1 MTQQERRGWFIVAGL
16 FLVLLLVFG
25 GGYNTVGVFVPAL
38 LRGFPNWSRAQ
49 VSLLPSMLA
58 LSAGLG
64 VIPIGWLL
72 DRIEARIVMIVGA
85 LACGGA
91 FLFASRVNSLL
102 PMMAVY
108 LVLGVGI
115 SAATVLP
122 AALVLANWFEAR
134 RGLAMGIA
142 ISGTTVGG
150 MVMTLVGS
158 HIIQGW
164 GWRAAYAALGAP
176 MIVVAIPLIALAVR
190 TRPASATAMTVPRA
204 ADALEGFETAEAV
217 RTRSFWMIALANFC
231 FGFAAAGAVVHLI
244 AYLEG
249 VGYKPAS
256 AALAMSLFF
265 GFAAIGK
272 VIMGLLADRL
282 TARIAL
288 ALDFALTAAGLSLIF
303 YAANVAFLA
312 AFVVLVGTAAAS
324 PLMLLPLIVAESL
337 GRKRYGFI
345 AALTGGA
352 GTVGA
357 MAGPVIAG
365 HIFDVT
371 RSYTGAF
378 ELFILLELVG
388 AIAAFACQSYAAR
401 SLPLE
406 TIAAPASA

>member
-1 MTQQERRGWFIVAGL
+1 MTQQERRGWYMVASL
-16 FLVLLLVFG
+16 FATLLIIFG
-25 GGYNTVGVFVPAL
+25 GGYNTVSVLVPAL
-38 LRGFPNWSRAQ
+38 LKGFPNWSRAQ
-49 VSLLPSMLA
+49 VSLLPSVLA

-72 DRIEARIVMIVGA
+72 DRFEARIVMIVGA

-91 FLFASRVNSLL
+91 FLVASQVNSLA
-102 PMMAVY
+102 PMIAVY

-122 AALVLANWFEAR
+122 AALVIANWFEAR

-150 MVMTLVGS
+150 MVMTLGAS
-158 HIIQGW
+158 HVIQGW
-164 GWRAAYAALGAP
+164 GWRAAYVALGTP
-176 MIVVAIPLIALAVR
+176 MIVVAIPLVALTVR
-190 TRPASATAMTVPRA
+190 SRPTDAKTMTVA
-204 ADALEGFETAEAV
+204 QGAEMLEGFETSEAV
-217 RTRSFWMIALANFC
+217 STRSFWLIALANFC
-231 FGFAAAGAVVHLI
+231 FGFAAAGAVVHMI

-249 VGYKPAS
+249 VGYRPAS

-265 GFAAIGK
+265 GVAAIGK
-272 VIMGLLADRL
+272 VVMGMLADRL

-288 ALDFALTAAGLSLIF
+288 ATAFMITAAGFSLIF
-303 YAANVAFLA
+303 AVAHVAVLA
-312 AFVVLVGTAAAS
+312 TFIVLVGAAAAA
-324 PLMLLPLIVAESL
+324 PLVLLPLIVAESL

-357 MAGPVIAG
+357 TVGPVVAG

-371 RSYTGAF
+371 GSYTGAF
-378 ELFILLELVG
+378 ELFILLDLVG
-388 AIAAFACQSYAAR
+388 AIAAFACQSYAAS
-401 SLPLE
+401 SLPLQSA
-406 TIAAPASA
+406 AAPASA

>member
-1 MTQQERRGWFIVAGL
+1 MTQQERRGWFIVASL
-16 FLVLLLVFG
+16 FVTLLIIFG
-25 GGYNTVGVFVPAL
+25 GGYNTVSVFVPAL
-38 LRGFPNWSRAQ
+38 LKGFPNWSRAQ

-58 LSAGLG
+58 LSAGLA

-72 DRIEARIVMIVGA
+72 DRVEARIVMILGA
-85 LACGGA
+85 LASGGA
-91 FLFASRVNSLL
+91 LLAASRVNSLA

-122 AALVLANWFEAR
+122 SALVIANWFETR

-150 MVMTLVGS
+150 MVMTLGGS
-158 HIIQGW
+158 HVIQGW
-164 GWRAAYAALGAP
+164 GWRAAYVALGTP
-176 MIVVAIPLIALAVR
+176 MIVVVIPLVALTVR
-190 TRPASATAMTVPRA
+190 SRPTDAKTMTVA
-204 ADALEGFETAEAV
+204 QGGATLEGFETAEALH
-217 RTRSFWMIALANFC
+217 TRSFWLIALANFC

-249 VGYKPAS
+249 VGYRPAS

-272 VIMGLLADRL
+272 VVMGWLADRVS
-282 TARIAL
+282 ARIAL
-288 ALDFALTAAGLSLIF
+288 AVDFAITAAGFSLVF
-303 YAANVAFLA
+303 TAAHVALLA
-312 AFVVLVGTAAAS
+312 AFIVLVGTAAAS

-357 MAGPVIAG
+357 MVGPVVAG

-371 RSYTGAF
+371 GSYTGAF
-378 ELFILLELVG
+378 ELFILLDLIG
-388 AIAAFACQSYAAR
+388 AIAAFACQSYAAG
-401 SLPLE
+401 SLPLQ
-406 TIAAPASA
+406 AAATPVSA